1 LHQRTEKQ
9 RRFQYLLVVY
19 SIMLSGLPAFEL
31 FNCANRCSLEE
42 LIPGAILVAFVVFL
56 SSFAGAK
63 KFAMQAMGGVMWV
76 GSVS

>member
-1 LHQRTEKQ
+1 
-9 RRFQYLLVVY
+9 
-19 SIMLSGLPAFEL
+19 MLSGLLAFEL

-63 KFAMQAMGGVMWV
+63 KFAMQAMGGVWSRFNLLNPFWSHLTFV
-76 GSVS
+76 